1 LRSFNL
7 KWKLLTTQKRVDDV
21 LSRNGYDVNAYEGL
35 KKKEESMVES
45 APLSQSESEQP
56 SETTEP
62 TQEVG
67 TESVTPAPLDANFL
81 NQEMPTVSTV
91 APKMFSPL
99 VKPKTQ
105 EEQVQEATASTI
117 NPTEQ
122 PETAGSKILALRDRA
137 SSHFNDLM
145 GKVLPQES
153 ATAEMDFEQEEDNI
167 VSSTDDVD
175 KEKPKER
182 KPKRREVKTM
192 AEQLYEDQ
200 AKANYETQQALVGN
214 TQLLGYYEPGDG
226 TYEMIFTNT
235 LPGYA
240 KDRANIT
247 QGVVGDATYQGFIA
261 KEYTPIVE
269 QPAALK
275 YESKEKWD
283 DLQKAVITKENYDGS
298 TGGTWQE
305 NHANHISKLKETDV
319 NYIKSALEV
328 PPTDQEGNLEK
339 KRWENFQKKTKA
351 WKEKTSAA
359 MEASRKD
366 KEEYE
371 IAKKTIESTTYI
383 DGINEQFKNSGLES
397 SALLEVINQNS
408 SDQDKLN
415 FSNLAM
421 DHGLNENIVIQ
432 LIKDKY
438 LGDYTPE
445 IAVEGSPRFLNVQVD
460 PNDPEYA
467 KKVDE
472 AKTEKAKGLYYE
484 MKRDAKYFLA
494 EQYIKNQI
502 ALGNKAYSYEF
513 LDRLKQAKDKRLDE
527 FTPYD
532 FDGENYIYSVTQ
544 LPIDKANATWASTI
558 FKMANQDYT
567 SRPLSQAKVASD
579 NLRDRGVTQSSRVL
593 NYRMGKLQKD
603 IEGVKQ
609 KVGIQDEK
617 FYADLSKQLVSAKKE
632 VDAIDVEIKNKNA
645 VTQTQLDQL
654 STTSSQ
660 LEANLNQYF
669 EKKEGDE
676 GALYYREGVN
686 PQEADAVL
694 EQYNNIQKKIK
705 AVVNKLNNTPQ
716 EDDIP
721 LDMSD
726 PQIQAILQADE
737 ETKKVIGKRGEL
749 TKQFEPLS
757 AEVSKLNDFEK
768 QAEPYLKEAA
778 NINSQFQAM
787 SADPDVIALQKLTPI
802 LNDIEISNAE
812 NQSKID
818 PETGL
823 YKLDYGVN
831 QATREYRIGKDGQL
845 TSGNTDFSGIDAY
858 NEADQKKLQYDAEHT
873 GWWETLAKSTGYGLT
888 GSAMSIN
895 RAVTQLLMMPFRM
908 AEDEG
913 EWSALDNQMEWY
925 DQRSKDNAVVQNNPY
940 DEDYGLNDWTAN
952 IMGVVPDLL
961 AVWLTG
967 GASTSLVSSIF
978 KGAGGAALKKIAL
991 APSTLYFT
999 ARSQGQL
1006 QKELEDAGYNPLE
1019 ATMGSA
1025 VISHVVAMSE
1035 FLFAELPNISRLT
1048 LRKGVNTIVRRGIAN
1063 KLTTAEI
1070 AKQVSA
1076 NLFTKMGRA
1085 GLIIASQSAKEAVP
1099 EEGLQT
1105 AEEQLGMTI
1114 LGTREGMSLID
1125 ARTGQ
1130 YTPYSKELFKAMATG
1145 AAVGGGMA
1153 ALSTAQNAYTEIK
1166 NKEALKAVQLSIG
1179 ENFTEIVK
1187 AGQEA
1192 DEKFKETSNY
1202 KFIENVKKKFDE
1214 LSLDPNFG
1222 KFNDAGRGAL
1232 LDLTLKQEELI
1243 KADKAFQSIGVNN
1256 IKLQTQIK
1264 NITAALNK
1272 TLEKAQQE
1280 ATEREKLN
1288 AELEELGVTDYQVT
1302 PAGDMIAVNWDERT
1316 TDDEMQPNFE
1326 KAKSLVKTFYTN
1338 LSKTETNA
1346 VQEQTTSEVPV
1357 QSETTDGQQVAKGE
1371 PKTELQATPQEGREK
1386 GQIDLDIE
1394 EVQKATGAVIK
1405 LNEDGT
1411 LTITPPQ
1418 KGGQS
1423 KKAAAIENATQ
1434 QLANLGYNV
1443 ESRVIESVEQETAAE
1458 EETQQGP
1465 TDEEFGTAIQESE
1478 DLGIVAGTEAM
1489 NTLAQE
1495 HKKDAN
1501 KSKILTQANRAVKAL
1516 NSLFPNV
1523 KIVLHN
1529 DDESYNSAME
1539 KLGGTPNTRGQ
1550 FVYKPSA
1557 DGNMQGAIHIN
1568 LNRAN
1573 ARTVAHEV
1581 SHAALLKMF
1590 KGDGKLFNKFK
1601 ETISQLA
1608 KDKQIILNEDG
1619 KEERTSWGAVSER
1632 LSRKYTNEKGFTDED
1647 RAEEYLA
1654 ELAGLVA
1661 SLDLSKNENRS
1672 LLKMIADFI
1681 NKFLYGNSELEQLGL
1696 KPISD
1701 TSSAEEV
1708 LEFFETLG
1716 KKISRGE
1723 SIDTKTQIKDA
1734 IENNIAGEV
1743 VVAGVINK
1751 EAIAKSQVIDT
1762 PILNVYQSEETEVL
1776 PVLSLDDIF
1785 DKYDGKVTAINSDP
1799 TRVGELTLISGK
1811 KIFMYGGPNY
1821 ASLKKNISSNIGF
1834 ATTQLS
1840 KVLLNLKYA
1849 KSLSKDKPVA
1859 TLIVTQAPTSL
1870 LSNSYSLRY
1879 VLDAISQLPKSV
1891 RKSKEFKTSFFGK
1904 DITALK
1910 NAFGEKA
1917 YNEFVKKYSKA
1928 DLSDDAQMDKMIE
1941 EMAYKLGDD
1950 NSGPSFKARAAFLSN
1965 LLGGIQENKKKKG
1978 SVKQVGYYSTKPT
1991 KFIAKQLFERF
2002 GLNTEKLFYELGEKS
2017 IIDAYMN
2024 DGVWGIAVGGFETDP
2039 NADPKSVQSGGV
2051 KHPLFNAKFPGRNH
2065 FALNGGYLI
2074 DELFLPRPLEKEGGK
2089 IYITKASQMLA
2100 SSMYVKGVVEKAEP
2114 KIELGK
2120 KEKTGVKTK
2129 SQLDEVVVTKSESKN
2144 PSFEDMLDFNVDGG
2158 VLEIGKVKGSKVYSI
2173 LKLSVNED
2181 KRRQGLAT
2189 KLLKSALDKTNG
2201 ELSGMASNDASVEL
2215 NYKLGMRAYE
2225 NGQELS
2231 LDQSKDLREK
2241 KSGESIKMI
2250 LPQEERGDNYKPKLT
2265 EEKGVVAKS
2274 QMDEVQRTAQ
2284 MYNMNDQGFFPK
2296 NADEYKINRDFQK
2309 FGLKAKRANAT
2320 SWGPGSLYLVNQ
2332 AGRKVNPF
2340 SVKKKAQIDINAEES
2355 PLYQR
2360 RTKEDVPFVSNE
2372 QVRNDVPKMDATTR
2386 QTEAKNIK
2394 IEPGMLVGSRIN
2406 INASRSLGYPVLT
2419 IHHTFDKG
2427 KPQKENPNASK
2438 GEAIGQR
2445 GNITLSNVNF
2455 NVSQSERNKIAEGRA
2470 KGVMAMAVGRVT
2482 DTKPNFD
2489 GIELSFNPNR
2499 EHLFVDSEGRAV
2511 KSAEEVT
2518 IMGFKAYARGK
2529 ISYFEEYEDPRS
2541 SQYTAPSQTKFAKT
2555 KEELTNTI
2563 EDIETG
2569 NTTVEEVGVPD
2580 LEPEVVVEA
2589 MNAFSDAMENGS
2601 TIEEATE
2608 EVAIVLEN
2616 STERGPER
2624 VNPSSEN
2631 TEPVSSNKKEGKP
2644 KTEEK
2649 EKTESTT
2656 LSDPET
2662 IVAFTIAG
2670 NAISIAEVTGVK
2682 KEEAIKQAVLE
2693 LVGGNQAE
2701 ADKFL
2706 NQYPDMMK
2714 AINNA
2719 YNNINRKKEVQR
2731 QNEAGNITVN
2741 QRRAL
2746 LDQVK
2751 LAIKNA
2757 LEGRKQG
2764 IQEGKEKAQKTIDAL
2779 NKKLE
2784 EGKITK
2790 QELQDRIKELG
2801 YTIRWEAGVARLAGE
2816 KAGKSMGKKFGEFVG
2831 YFKGLAAGRAEQR
2844 GIGRLVSEYIK
2855 DAIENGLGKKGY
2867 FSPNMLKSISRRAAT
2882 ISNQKQLDAFV
2893 KYLDTI
2899 LANKLV
2905 ADITESIE
2913 KAKKKAKGQIG
2924 YQYSAM
2930 MKQFASFDLFN
2941 DDGDLVYD
2949 YQTLEQY
2956 KKALDMINQNTP
2968 NIGGMSD
2975 LSPDGVNSLFD
2986 YMAEINKLNQPAPKS
3001 PNASLNDWQLAVNKL
3016 FNNAKNI
3023 IVKNNGV
3030 TDVAE
3035 SVKNYRA
3042 FKANVSKYLK
3052 ALDEML
3058 AAGMISDVDYERLF
3072 KDVKDQEAIYNTYAD
3087 NFQDEIDEIKQTII
3101 DDLLD
3106 SDTKEL
3112 IELWLNETEAFTP
3125 TQKKLAKQL
3134 LRANRKNLMSLSLED
3149 LDVLNNAVTQ
3159 LVENGF
3165 VDEKNVRTILD
3176 RAEIRGQQIGSQL
3189 NKQLEKVKNKFRG
3202 PDAKEN
3208 LQYLLLRKA
3217 TVFWESLLGIK
3228 ENKIYRKYVADPINQ
3243 AFSGWSDGVNDI
3255 LGKYVDVVNSLK
3267 VKGSRKVWD
3276 RANGKDR
3283 KVSNSSYM
3291 RVKIGVIGHI
3301 LDNAWTARMDKKSA
3315 KDWLTK
3321 ILEDYNSQNDMAMR
3335 SIDELYIVQDVYNR
3349 LLENFSDADGKLDH
3363 AAVLKAFENGDPNVM
3378 DSTERTYYS
3387 AVQNA
3392 LSEAGE
3398 YINSANSMRDKGGE
3412 INPYYMPR
3420 QYVGSNDQSNS
3431 TDINYHS
3438 QLGQAIRSGASYQR
3452 VLPTP
3457 DKALNFNVDALVFSN
3472 VNEGVRDYYLTD
3484 AKRYVNEVFRNAREN
3499 MTDEAFERNLLRS
3512 LQDLSKGTIDY
3523 GVSQQDGKPNGLMTK
3538 INTLFFTTAL
3548 IGSVRT
3554 PVEFFNN
3561 VIGYSI
3567 GQRSLKS
3574 LTLPFNRK
3582 EEKETENLLKEF
3594 NSSVRFDVPTRN
3606 ISLKKERVLSG
3617 DTLVDMKTRRD
3628 SEISMIVPWL
3638 NNLSAFMRRGEW
3650 KSQFDRAFER
3660 ATGEKFDYNRHY
3672 VNGTTEDYVAMKQA
3686 ASDADFMARRIMR
3699 GGSKAERRQFIQ
3711 IFPGKRAMI
3720 SANSVTAPYL
3730 SLLTDFISHDVTN
3743 MGRGITKVVEGE
3755 IKDGMT
3761 QTLGGLFRLS
3771 LYPFLMSVTK
3781 NVMKMY
3787 FGDDEE
3793 KEEAKE
3799 DLDAL
3804 TTTDGWIDMGLYVAE
3819 QLASSTISGKYGTF
3833 GKIGGI
3839 AFLDAMYN
3847 LSDDPKH
3854 KTFIKDM
3861 LKEIYFVQPYD
3872 IKKRD
3877 DKAISLQVMNA
3888 FLPMVGTLTR
3898 NGLDLIDD
3906 AMDRGKEQATMYDL
3920 VEVFTNTPE
3929 GKEWLIAANLV
3940 VQAAQIT
3947 TLLLTKQAL
3956 PFVDDFASYVEDN
3969 VANSRVK
3976 EINSETR
3983 YTAPNGQVIDLTDM
3997 ILDDKG
4003 MLLTT
4008 VEGSSP
4014 ESNQA
4019 LTQRATE
4026 IFNKNLKEFKRFGSE
4041 GTPSDQM
4048 ITYKLLKQMAAQSKS
4063 QAKVEMGGQETA
4075 INLVDVGKDADRN
4088 SIVSKNELTKDLMSG
4103 KHYTRRQ
4110 SSRFKENELYY
4121 ISKQIS
4127 GPMKDVYEKAT
4138 ELGKTGITEY
4148 LKSLYR
4154 SEYYKLEDKP
4164 VKEDYFIIQD
4174 GKAVQTPKI
4183 VDGK

>member
-1 LRSFNL
+1 MANLQDLFNEL
-7 KWKLLTTQKRVDDV
+7 QADPRVKAPQTFEEFASKMETPEYADKIDGILTR
-21 LSRNGYDVNAYEGL
+21 LGYDSNQYEGL

-45 APLSQSESEQP
+45 APLSQQESEQP
-56 SETTEP
+56 SATTET

-67 TESVTPAPLDANFL
+67 TENVATAPIDANFL
-81 NQEMPTVSTV
+81 NREMPTVSTV

-105 EEQVQEATASTI
+105 EEQVQEAEVSTI
-117 NPTEQ
+117 NPSEQ
-122 PETAGSKILALRDRA
+122 PESVGSKILTLKDKA
-137 SSHFNDLM
+137 SSHFSNLM
-145 GKVLPQES
+145 GSILPQEA
-153 ATAEMDFEQEEDNI
+153 ATAEEDFEQEEDDI
-167 VSSTDDVD
+167 VSLSDDTD

-182 KPKRREVKTM
+182 KPKRREIKTM
-192 AEQLYEDQ
+192 AEQLYSDQ
-200 AKANYETQQALVGN
+200 LAADYETKKNLVGN
-214 TQLLGYYEPGDG
+214 TQVLGYYEPGDG
-226 TYEMIFTNT
+226 TYEMIFTNQ
-235 LPGYA
+235 LPGYS

-247 QGVVGDATYQGFIA
+247 AGVIGDETYKGFIE
-261 KEYTPIVE
+261 KEFTPIVS
-269 QPAALK
+269 QPTVMK
-275 YESKEKWD
+275 YNSKEKWD
-283 DLQKAVITKENYDGS
+283 DLQKAVITKENYGDT
-298 TGGTWQE
+298 TGTTWQE
-305 NHANHISKLKETDV
+305 NQAAHLGNLKAEDVANVIPAAE
-319 NYIKSALEV
+319 IV
-328 PPTDQEGNLEK
+328 PLDQEGNIEK
-339 KRWENFQKKTKA
+339 QRWQNFQNKAKT
-351 WKEKTSAA
+351 WKEKTTAA

-383 DGINEQFKNSGLES
+383 DGLDEQFKNSGLES
-397 SALLEVINQNS
+397 SALLEAINQNA
-408 SDQDKLN
+408 SDRDKLN
-415 FSNLAM
+415 FSNFAL
-421 DHGLNENIVIQ
+421 DHGLNESIVVQ
-432 LIKDKY
+432 LIKDNY
-438 LGDYTPE
+438 LGDYNPD
-445 IAVEGSPRFLNVQVD
+445 IAVEGSPRFLNIQVD

-467 KKVDE
+467 NKIDQ
-472 AKTEKAKGLYYE
+472 AKTQKAQSLYYE
-484 MKRDAKYFLA
+484 MKRDAKFFLA

-502 ALGNKAYSYEF
+502 ALGNQAYRYEF
-513 LDRLKQAKDKRLDE
+513 LDRLKQAKERRLDE
-527 FTPYD
+527 FSPYT
-532 FDGENYIYSVTQ
+532 FDGENYWYSINSLGT
-544 LPIDKANATWASTI
+544 DKANATWASTI

-579 NLRDRGVTQSSRVL
+579 NLRDRGVTQTSRVL

-609 KVGIQDEK
+609 KVGIKDEA
-617 FYADLSKQLVSAKKE
+617 FYADLSKQLVSAKKA
-632 VDAIDVEIKNKNA
+632 VDAIDVEIKEKNA
-645 VTQTQLDQL
+645 VTQTQLDKL
-654 STTSSQ
+654 SSASSQ

-669 EKKEGDE
+669 EKKEGDD
-676 GALYYREGVN
+676 GSLYYREGVN

-705 AVVNKLNNTPQ
+705 AVVNKLNNTTQ
-716 EDDIP
+716 EDDIS

-726 PQIQAILQADE
+726 PQIQSILQADE

-757 AEVSKLNDFEK
+757 AEVSKLDDFEK
-768 QAEPYLKEAA
+768 QAAPYLSEAA
-778 NINSQFQAM
+778 NINSQFQGM

-818 PETGL
+818 PETGM

-831 QATREYRIGKDGQL
+831 QATREYRVGADGRL

-858 NEADQKKLQYDAEHT
+858 NAANEDKLQYEAKHN

-888 GSAMSIN
+888 GAGMSII
-895 RAVTQLLMMPFRM
+895 RTIASLGYMPFRM

-913 EWSALDNQMEWY
+913 EWSALDNHMEWY
-925 DQRSKDNAVVQNNPY
+925 EQRTKDNASVQNNPY
-940 DEDYGLNDWTAN
+940 DEDYGVNDWTAN
-952 IMGVVPDLL
+952 IMGVAPDLL
-961 AVWLTG
+961 AVYFTG
-967 GASTSLVSSIF
+967 GMSTSIMGGIA
-978 KGAGGAALKKIAL
+978 KGTTLATLKKVAL
-991 APSTLYFT
+991 AKSTLYFT

-1019 ATMGSA
+1019 ASMGGA
-1025 VISHVVAMSE
+1025 VIAHVVAMSE

-1048 LRKGVNTIVRRGIAN
+1048 LRRGVNTIVKRGIA
-1063 KLTTAEI
+1063 KGLTTAEI

-1085 GLIIASQSAKEAVP
+1085 GLIIGSQAFKEAVP

-1166 NKEALKAVQLSIG
+1166 NKEALKAIQLSIG

-1192 DEKFKETSNY
+1192 DENFKETTNF

-1232 LDLTLKQEELI
+1232 LDLTLKQDELI

-1288 AELEELGVTDYQVT
+1288 AELEELGVKDYQVT
-1302 PAGDMIAVNWDERT
+1302 PAGDMIAVNWNESVTDEKIKLG
-1316 TDDEMQPNFE
+1316 FE
-1326 KAKSLVKTFYTN
+1326 KAQALVKNFYTN
-1338 LSKTETNA
+1338 LSKNETNA
-1346 VQEQTTSEVPV
+1346 VQEQTTSEVSV

-1411 LTITPPQ
+1411 LTITPPK
-1418 KGGQS
+1418 KGGDS
-1423 KKAAAIENATQ
+1423 KKAAAIETATQ

-1443 ESRVIESVEQETAAE
+1443 ESRVIEPVQQETVSE
-1458 EETQQGP
+1458 EQTPSEI
-1465 TDEEFGTAIQESE
+1465 TDEEFGNTIKETE
-1478 DLGIVAGTEAM
+1478 DTGIVAGTEAM

-1516 NSLFPNV
+1516 NSLFPNM

-1529 DDESYNSAME
+1529 DDESYNNAME
-1539 KLGGTPNTRGQ
+1539 KLGGTQNTRGQ
-1550 FVYKPSA
+1550 FVYKSSA

-1573 ARTVAHEV
+1573 TRTIAHEV

-1590 KGDGKLFNKFK
+1590 KGNGKLFNKFK
-1601 ETISQLA
+1601 ESIAQLA
-1608 KDKQIILNEDG
+1608 KDKQITLYENG
-1619 KEERTSWGAVSER
+1619 QEEKTSWGAVAER
-1632 LSRKYTNEKGFTDED
+1632 LSRRYTTDKGFTEED

-1661 SLDLSKNENRS
+1661 SLDLNNNENKS

-1681 NKFLYGNSELEQLGL
+1681 NQFLFGNSELEQLGL

-1708 LEFFETLG
+1708 LEFFDTLG

-1723 SIDTKTQIKDA
+1723 EIQDFEDVNSM
-1734 IENNIAGEV
+1734 GLS
-1743 VVAGVINK
+1743 GVINVADGVKTKSSIDSGEIKRFPVHPNTKVK
-1751 EAIAKSQVIDT
+1751 EDVPLKEF
-1762 PILNVYQSEETEVL
+1762 N
-1776 PVLSLDDIF
+1776 
-1785 DKYDGKVTAINSDP
+1785 GKVTNLMESDRMTGGYISDVEGNALFKFFGGVYYP
-1799 TRVGELTLISGK
+1799 VITNKWWASGK
-1811 KIFMYGGPNY
+1811 KSTAKGIAENGNKNRDKDGYTY
-1821 ASLKKNISSNIGF
+1821 ATPMVGSDKQHMSNTDMLTITIELMKF
-1834 ATTQLS
+1834 DANSKTS
-1840 KVLLNLKYA
+1840 KVKKADIVSYIDKAFSKKKVKGKKGILKA
-1849 KSLSKDKPVA
+1849 VFKKSNTINDLFNE
-1859 TLIVTQAPTSL
+1859 L
-1870 LSNSYSLRY
+1870 
-1879 VLDAISQLPKSV
+1879 
-1891 RKSKEFKTSFFGK
+1891 
-1904 DITALK
+1904 
-1910 NAFGEKA
+1910 
-1917 YNEFVKKYSKA
+1917 EFV
-1928 DLSDDAQMDKMIE
+1928 LFQEGDKI
-1941 EMAYKLGDD
+1941 LDRNGNPILD
-1950 NSGPSFKARAAFLSN
+1950 
-1965 LLGGIQENKKKKG
+1965 ENKKTISKFTFEERLEVVNSVLGDPKVKEARFPSAGSISEAAKRFEEPITAKANYIGDIVTVMRTKGNLKSRATKINDEFYHKSYPFEIYAENEDGSPAEIEVYILDGAYPLKDVVPSYKNTKGKELTFNEVLKKWLA
-1978 SVKQVGYYSTKPT
+1978 VGH
-1991 KFIAKQLFERF
+1991 
-2002 GLNTEKLFYELGEKS
+2002 TEKKAIGQYARTAKLAYATGE
-2017 IIDAYMN
+2017 I
-2024 DGVWGIAVGGFETDP
+2024 
-2039 NADPKSVQSGGV
+2039 
-2051 KHPLFNAKFPGRNH
+2051 
-2065 FALNGGYLI
+2065 
-2074 DELFLPRPLEKEGGK
+2074 
-2089 IYITKASQMLA
+2089 
-2100 SSMYVKGVVEKAEP
+2100 
-2114 KIELGK
+2114 
-2120 KEKTGVKTK
+2120 KTGVKTK
-2129 SQLDEVVVTKSESKN
+2129 
-2144 PSFEDMLDFNVDGG
+2144 
-2158 VLEIGKVKGSKVYSI
+2158 
-2173 LKLSVNED
+2173 
-2181 KRRQGLAT
+2181 A
-2189 KLLKSALDKTNG
+2189 
-2201 ELSGMASNDASVEL
+2201 
-2215 NYKLGMRAYE
+2215 
-2225 NGQELS
+2225 
-2231 LDQSKDLREK
+2231 
-2241 KSGESIKMI
+2241 
-2250 LPQEERGDNYKPKLT
+2250 
-2265 EEKGVVAKS
+2265 
-2274 QMDEVQRTAQ
+2274 QMDDVQRTAQ

-2296 NADEYKINRDFQK
+2296 NADEYKINKDFER
-2309 FGLKAKRANAT
+2309 FGLKAKRANP
-2320 SWGPGSLYLVNQ
+2320 SSYGPGSLYLVNQ

-2340 SVKKKAQIDINAEES
+2340 GRKNKSQIDIDAQDS
-2355 PLYQR
+2355 PLYKNRTEADVMFISNEKVR
-2360 RTKEDVPFVSNE
+2360 RDVPN
-2372 QVRNDVPKMDATTR
+2372 MDKAT
-2386 QTEAKNIK
+2386 QGTEAKGIK
-2394 IEPGMLVGSRIN
+2394 IEPGMLVGSRLN
-2406 INASRSLGYPVLT
+2406 INASNKLKYPVMT
-2419 IHHTFDKG
+2419 IHDTKSA
-2427 KPQKENPNASK
+2427 KSTS
-2438 GEAIGQR
+2438 GEAISTM
-2445 GNITLSNVNF
+2445 GNITLNNVNF
-2455 NVSQSERNKIAEGRA
+2455 NVDPLQRDKIASGGQ
-2470 KGVMAMAVGRVT
+2470 KGVMAMAVGTVSESA
-2482 DTKPNFD
+2482 PNFN
-2489 GIELSFNPNR
+2489 GLELSFNPKR
-2499 EHLFVDSEGRAV
+2499 ENMFVDEDGRAV
-2511 KSAEEVT
+2511 LSAEEVT
-2518 IMGFKAYARGK
+2518 LTGNKAYARGM
-2529 ISYFEEYEDPRS
+2529 ISYAEPNENISKIYEEKKGKAL
-2541 SQYTAPSQTKFAKT
+2541 TAPSRAFFSESKEEILERIPPKGVVAKSQLSE
-2555 KEELTNTI
+2555 EELTIARN
-2563 EDIETG
+2563 
-2569 NTTVEEVGVPD
+2569 
-2580 LEPEVVVEA
+2580 
-2589 MNAFSDAMENGS
+2589 
-2601 TIEEATE
+2601 
-2608 EVAIVLEN
+2608 
-2616 STERGPER
+2616 
-2624 VNPSSEN
+2624 
-2631 TEPVSSNKKEGKP
+2631 
-2644 KTEEK
+2644 
-2649 EKTESTT
+2649 
-2656 LSDPET
+2656 
-2662 IVAFTIAG
+2662 IAG
-2670 NAISIAEVTGVK
+2670 NAISISEVTGVK
-2682 KEEAIKQAVLE
+2682 KADAVKQAVLDLME
-2693 LVGGNQAE
+2693 GNQAE

-2714 AINNA
+2714 GINNA
-2719 YNNINRKKEVQR
+2719 FNNINRKKELQR
-2731 QNEAGNITVN
+2731 QEDAGDVTVN
-2741 QRRAL
+2741 ERKAL
-2746 LDQVK
+2746 IDQVK
-2751 LAIKNA
+2751 IGIQNA
-2757 LEGRKQG
+2757 LQGKKEGVE
-2764 IQEGKEKAQKTIDAL
+2764 EGKEKGFREGQK
-2779 NKKLE
+2779 
-2784 EGKITK
+2784 EG
-2790 QELQDRIKELG
+2790 G
-2801 YTIRWEAGVARLAGE
+2801 
-2816 KAGKSMGKKFGEFVG
+2816 KFGSFVG
-2831 YFKGLAAGRAEQR
+2831 FFKGLAAGRTEQR
-2844 GIGRLVSEYIK
+2844 GLGRLVSDYIK
-2855 DAIENGLGKKGY
+2855 EAVESGLGKKGY
-2867 FSPNMLKSISRRAAT
+2867 ISPAMLKSIARRAAMV
-2882 ISNQKQLDAFV
+2882 SNQKQLDAFV
-2893 KYLDTI
+2893 NYLDTI
-2899 LANKLV
+2899 LSNKLL
-2905 ADITESIE
+2905 ADAVESIE
-2913 KAKKKAKGQIG
+2913 KAKKKARGIKG
-2924 YQYSAM
+2924 YQYTAM
-2930 MKQFASFDLFN
+2930 MKHFASFDLFN
-2941 DDGDLVYD
+2941 SDGDLVFD

-2956 KKALDMINQNTP
+2956 KTALDKLNNRTTDVSGMYEMSP
-2968 NIGGMSD
+2968 N
-2975 LSPDGVNSLFD
+2975 GVDSLFD
-2986 YMAEINKLNQPAPKS
+2986 FMAEINEQNQPKPKDIS
-3001 PNASLNDWQLAVNKL
+3001 SSLSAWQTASNDL

-3030 TDVAE
+3030 VDVAA
-3035 SVKNYRA
+3035 SIANYRA
-3042 FKANVSKYLK
+3042 FKKNVNKFVK
-3052 ALDEML
+3052 ALDELL
-3058 AAGMISDVDYERLF
+3058 AAGMISEFDYEREF
-3072 KDVKDQEAIYNTYAD
+3072 AAVKQKEEVYNTYAED
-3087 NFQDEIDEIKQTII
+3087 FQDEINEIKQTIVN
-3101 DDLLD
+3101 DLLD
-3106 SDTKEL
+3106 KNLQDQIKDWVDNTAVL
-3112 IELWLNETEAFTP
+3112 TP
-3125 TQKKLAKQL
+3125 TQKQLAKQL
-3134 LRANRKNLMSLSLED
+3134 LRANDGNLMTLSLDD
-3149 LDVLNNAVTQ
+3149 LDILNEAVTQ
-3159 LVENGF
+3159 FAENGF
-3165 VDEKNVRTILD
+3165 VDEKNIRTILD
-3176 RAEIRGQQIGSQL
+3176 RAEIRGQNIGGKL
-3189 NKQLEKVKNKFRG
+3189 NKQLEKVKQKFRG

-3208 LQYLLLRKA
+3208 LKYQLLRKA
-3217 TVFWESLLGIK
+3217 TVFWESLIGLK
-3228 ENKIYRKYVADPINQ
+3228 ENGIYRKYVADPINQ
-3243 AFSGWSDGVNDI
+3243 AFSGWSSGVNDI
-3255 LGKYVDVVNSLK
+3255 LGKYVDVVNDLK
-3267 VKGSRKVWD
+3267 LKGSRKVWD
-3276 RANGKDR
+3276 RAKGKDR
-3283 KVSNSSYM
+3283 KISNASYT
-3291 RVKIGVIGHI
+3291 RIKIGVIGHI
-3301 LDNAWTARMDKKSA
+3301 LDNAWTAKMDKKPA
-3315 KDWLTK
+3315 KDWLK
-3321 ILEDYNSQNDMAMR
+3321 KLVEDYQSQNDMAMR
-3335 SIDELYIVQDVYNR
+3335 SIDELYVVQDVYNR
-3349 LLENFSDADGKLDH
+3349 LLEKFSDADGNLDH
-3363 AAVLKAFENGDPNVM
+3363 AAILQAFESGDIDVM
-3378 DSTERTYYS
+3378 NDTERKYYS
-3387 AVQNA
+3387 AAQNA

-3420 QYVGSNDQSNS
+3420 QYVGSNDASNS
-3431 TDINYHS
+3431 TDVNYNRS
-3438 QLGQAIRSGASYQR
+3438 LGQAIRSGASHQR

-3457 DKALNFNVDALVFSN
+3457 DRALNFNVDSLVFSN
-3472 VNEGVRDYYLTD
+3472 VNEGVRDFYLTD

-3499 MTDEAFERNLLRS
+3499 MTDEAFEGNLLRS
-3512 LQDLSKGTIDY
+3512 LQELSKGTVDF
-3523 GVSQQDGKPNGLMTK
+3523 GVSEQDGKPNGLMTK

-3567 GQRSLKS
+3567 GKRSLKS
-3574 LTLPFNRK
+3574 LTLPFKGK
-3582 EEKETENLLKEF
+3582 EKQETENLLKEF

-3638 NNLSAFMRRGEW
+3638 NNLSAFMRKGEW
-3650 KSQFDRAFER
+3650 KSQFDRAFEK

-3711 IFPGKRAMI
+3711 MFPGRKAMI

-3787 FGDDEE
+3787 TGDDEE

-3877 DKAISLQVMNA
+3877 DKAIALQVMNA

-3947 TLLLTKQAL
+3947 TLMLTKQAL
-3956 PFVDDFASYVEDN
+3956 PFVDDFASYVEDS

-3976 EINSETR
+3976 EINPETR

-3997 ILDDKG
+3997 ILDDNG

-4041 GTPSDQM
+4041 GTPADQM
-4048 ITYKLLKQMAAQSKS
+4048 ITYKLLKQMAAQSKN

-4075 INLVDVGKDADRN
+4075 IKLTDTSSDAVKN
-4088 SIVSKNELTKDLMSG
+4088 EIIAKNELTKDLMSG

-4148 LKSLYR
+4148 LKSLHR
-4154 SEYYKLEDKP
+4154 AEFYKLEDKP
-4164 VKEDYFIIQD
+4164 VPEDYFIIQD

-4183 VDGK
+4183 MN

>member
-1 LRSFNL
+1 MANLQDLFNEL
-7 KWKLLTTQKRVDDV
+7 QADPRVKTPKTFEEFASKMETPEYAENLDGVLTR
-21 LSRNGYDVNAYEGL
+21 LGYDSNEYEGL
-35 KKKEESMVES
+35 KKKEEFMVES
-45 APLSQSESEQP
+45 APLSQSDSEQP

-62 TQEVG
+62 IQEVG

-122 PETAGSKILALRDRA
+122 PETAGSKILTLRDRA

-153 ATAEMDFEQEEDNI
+153 ATAEMDFEQEEDDI

-175 KEKPKER
+175 KEIPKER
-182 KPKRREVKTM
+182 KPKRREIKTM

-200 AKANYETQQALVGN
+200 LAADYETKKNLVGN
-214 TQLLGYYEPGDG
+214 TQVLGYYEPGDG
-226 TYEMIFTNT
+226 TYEMIFTNN

-240 KDRANIT
+240 KSKANIT
-247 QGVVGDATYQGFIA
+247 AGIIGDETYKGFI
-261 KEYTPIVE
+261 EREFTPIVS
-269 QPAALK
+269 QPALMK
-275 YESKEKWD
+275 YKSKEKWD
-283 DLQKAVITKENYDGS
+283 DLQKAVITKENYDGN
-298 TGGTWQE
+298 TGTSWKE
-305 NHANHISKLKETDV
+305 NQATHLNKLKGEDV
-319 NYIKSALEV
+319 ENIYPALDIA
-328 PPTDQEGNLEK
+328 PLDEK
-339 KRWENFQKKTKA
+339 GQVEKQRWQNFQNKAKA

-383 DGINEQFKNSGLES
+383 DGLDEQFKNSGLES

-467 KKVDE
+467 KKLDE

-669 EKKEGDE
+669 EKKEGDD

-726 PQIQAILQADE
+726 PQIQSILQADE

-913 EWSALDNQMEWY
+913 NWSALDNQMEWF

-940 DEDYGLNDWTAN
+940 DEEYGLNDWTAN
-952 IMGVVPDLL
+952 IMGVAPDLL
-961 AVWLTG
+961 AVYFTG
-967 GASTSLVSSIF
+967 GISTSLVSGIA
-978 KGAGGAALKKIAL
+978 KGTGKAVLKKIAV

-1006 QKELEDAGYNPLE
+1006 QKELEDAGYNSLE

-1035 FLFAELPNISRLT
+1035 FLFAQSPNITRLT
-1048 LRKGVNTIVRRGIAN
+1048 LSKNLNTIVKRGIAN

-1070 AKQVSA
+1070 AKKVTS
-1076 NLFTKMGRA
+1076 NFLTTIGRGAFVIA
-1085 GLIIASQSAKEAVP
+1085 GQGFKEAVP

-1114 LGTREGMSLID
+1114 FGTRDGMSLID

-1145 AAVGGGMA
+1145 AVVGVGMA
-1153 ALSTAQNAYTEIK
+1153 SISTTQNAYTEIK

-1192 DEKFKETSNY
+1192 DENFKETSNY

-1316 TDDEMQPNFE
+1316 TNDEMQPNFE
-1326 KAKSLVKTFYTN
+1326 KAQSLVKTFYTN

-1465 TDEEFGTAIQESE
+1465 TDEEFGTAVQESE

-1723 SIDTKTQIKDA
+1723 EIESLEDFEELGTPGTQIDGTIITSKSSIDDA
-1734 IENNIAGEV
+1734 LIEGF
-1743 VVAGVINK
+1743 
-1751 EAIAKSQVIDT
+1751 DTT
-1762 PILNVYQSEETEVL
+1762 PIQDPNNPVSLIYPEKSSIEEVL
-1776 PVLSLDDIF
+1776 EKSGGAAVF
-1785 DKYDGKVTAINSDP
+1785 INSDG
-1799 TRVGELTLISGK
+1799 TKVGSAVVNGRVLIVN
-1811 KIFMYGGPNY
+1811 GGIDY
-1821 ASLKKNISSNIGF
+1821 TFIEKNAKEDIGF
-1834 ATTQLS
+1834 AASEDEKIKTLQNIAS
-1840 KVLLNLKYA
+1840 QIQAMRDEQYPEHKG
-1849 KSLSKDKPVA
+1849 KPVA
-1859 TLIVTQAPTSL
+1859 VFVTIQGGSTMLGEWYAGEYIMEGLDKAITSKKYPGGIRKAKSDFIESIQSVKTSAKNSTGRQDTNSKKKLIDYIKSNKFDTHEGRLDIAKF
-1870 LSNSYSLRY
+1870 LS
-1879 VLDAISQLPKSV
+1879 
-1891 RKSKEFKTSFFGK
+1891 SKEFSFGFRVNLNTKLLASTKENAGRGK
-1904 DITALK
+1904 NKDFKLAMASSNHTLAD
-1910 NAFGEKA
+1910 FFEKFLDERLLREMN
-1917 YNEFVKKYSKA
+1917 NE
-1928 DLSDDAQMDKMIE
+1928 SDFAE
-1941 EMAYKLGDD
+1941 KLGSYSGITFSGFYYDPSESIESQIEHSKLGID
-1950 NSGPSFKARAAFLSN
+1950 HEQFNSSFKSRGNFLLTN
-1965 LLGGIQENKKKKG
+1965 AYGVNKLNPNMGYPNDTGYEIYNKNNKIQYTKK
-1978 SVKQVGYYSTKPT
+1978 
-1991 KFIAKQLFERF
+1991 
-2002 GLNTEKLFYELGEKS
+2002 NT
-2017 IIDAYMN
+2017 
-2024 DGVWGIAVGGFETDP
+2024 GF
-2039 NADPKSVQSGGV
+2039 
-2051 KHPLFNAKFPGRNH
+2051 
-2065 FALNGGYLI
+2065 
-2074 DELFLPRPLEKEGGK
+2074 
-2089 IYITKASQMLA
+2089 
-2100 SSMYVKGVVEKAEP
+2100 
-2114 KIELGK
+2114 
-2120 KEKTGVKTK
+2120 KEKNIIATWLNENGYSELVVNPYSSISMSIYTGYVEDMSAPSESKKNDKEKPKAKPKAKPGVKTK
-2129 SQLDEVVVTKSESKN
+2129 AQFDDDVKSVFEENPELASIGTTGEYAEYLDSVFPNSQVKDIVYHGAIESLLPKDNKFKGYVTYFSTSKKYSENFGMPINRKVISAVVDVQSPYNSSSPLADVPKEVHDTDEFTSPRIIKQNAKQYDSVIGVDAGQTEGNTIVIFNPEQIHVLGSNKDVKDFENFVAEKKTGVVTKSQ
-2144 PSFEDMLDFNVDGG
+2144 
-2158 VLEIGKVKGSKVYSI
+2158 
-2173 LKLSVNED
+2173 LSD
-2181 KRRQGLAT
+2181 
-2189 KLLKSALDKTNG
+2189 
-2201 ELSGMASNDASVEL
+2201 
-2215 NYKLGMRAYE
+2215 
-2225 NGQELS
+2225 
-2231 LDQSKDLREK
+2231 
-2241 KSGESIKMI
+2241 
-2250 LPQEERGDNYKPKLT
+2250 
-2265 EEKGVVAKS
+2265 
-2274 QMDEVQRTAQ
+2274 
-2284 MYNMNDQGFFPK
+2284 
-2296 NADEYKINRDFQK
+2296 
-2309 FGLKAKRANAT
+2309 
-2320 SWGPGSLYLVNQ
+2320 
-2332 AGRKVNPF
+2332 
-2340 SVKKKAQIDINAEES
+2340 EES
-2355 PLYQR
+2355 
-2360 RTKEDVPFVSNE
+2360 
-2372 QVRNDVPKMDATTR
+2372 
-2386 QTEAKNIK
+2386 
-2394 IEPGMLVGSRIN
+2394 
-2406 INASRSLGYPVLT
+2406 T
-2419 IHHTFDKG
+2419 I
-2427 KPQKENPNASK
+2427 
-2438 GEAIGQR
+2438 
-2445 GNITLSNVNF
+2445 
-2455 NVSQSERNKIAEGRA
+2455 
-2470 KGVMAMAVGRVT
+2470 
-2482 DTKPNFD
+2482 
-2489 GIELSFNPNR
+2489 
-2499 EHLFVDSEGRAV
+2499 
-2511 KSAEEVT
+2511 
-2518 IMGFKAYARGK
+2518 ARG
-2529 ISYFEEYEDPRS
+2529 
-2541 SQYTAPSQTKFAKT
+2541 
-2555 KEELTNTI
+2555 
-2563 EDIETG
+2563 
-2569 NTTVEEVGVPD
+2569 V
-2580 LEPEVVVEA
+2580 
-2589 MNAFSDAMENGS
+2589 
-2601 TIEEATE
+2601 
-2608 EVAIVLEN
+2608 
-2616 STERGPER
+2616 
-2624 VNPSSEN
+2624 
-2631 TEPVSSNKKEGKP
+2631 
-2644 KTEEK
+2644 
-2649 EKTESTT
+2649 
-2656 LSDPET
+2656 
-2662 IVAFTIAG
+2662 AG
-2670 NAISIAEVTGVK
+2670 NAVSIAEVTGVK
-2682 KEEAIKQAVLE
+2682 KAEAIKQAVLDLME
-2693 LVGGNQAE
+2693 GNQAE

-2714 AINNA
+2714 GINNA
-2719 YNNINRKKEVQR
+2719 FNNINRKKELQR
-2731 QNEAGNITVN
+2731 QEEAGDITVN
-2741 QRRAL
+2741 ERQAL

-2751 LAIKNA
+2751 IGIQNA
-2757 LEGRKQG
+2757 LQGKKEG
-2764 IQEGKEKAQKTIDAL
+2764 IEEGKEKGFREGQK
-2779 NKKLE
+2779 
-2784 EGKITK
+2784 EG
-2790 QELQDRIKELG
+2790 G
-2801 YTIRWEAGVARLAGE
+2801 
-2816 KAGKSMGKKFGEFVG
+2816 KFGSFVG
-2831 YFKGLAAGRAEQR
+2831 FFKGLAAGRAEQR
-2844 GIGRLVSEYIK
+2844 GIGRLVSGYIK

-2867 FSPNMLKSISRRAAT
+2867 FSPNMLKSIARRAAT

-2893 KYLDTI
+2893 NYLDTI
-2899 LANKLV
+2899 LSNKLV

-2956 KKALDMINQNTP
+2956 KKALDMINQKTP

-2986 YMAEINKLNQPAPKS
+2986 FMAEINKLNQPAPKS

-3030 TDVAE
+3030 VDIAE

-3052 ALDEML
+3052 ALDELL

-3072 KDVKDQEAIYNTYAD
+3072 NDVKDQEAIYNTYAD

-3106 SDTKEL
+3106 SDTKEM
-3112 IELWLNETEAFTP
+3112 INLWIKETSALTP
-3125 TQKKLAKQL
+3125 TQKKLAQQI

-3228 ENKIYRKYVADPINQ
+3228 ENAIYRKYVADPINQ

-3363 AAVLKAFENGDPNVM
+3363 AAVLKAFEKGDPNVM

-3431 TDINYHS
+3431 TDVNYHS
-3438 QLGQAIRSGASYQR
+3438 QVGQAIRSSASHQR

-3512 LQDLSKGTIDY
+3512 LQDLSKGAIDY

-3567 GQRSLKS
+3567 GKRSLKS
-3574 LTLPFNRK
+3574 LTLPFSKK
-3582 EEKETENLLKEF
+3582 EKQETDNLLKEF

-3628 SEISMIVPWL
+3628 SQIGMIVPWL

-3650 KSQFDRAFER
+3650 KSQFDRAFEK

-3672 VNGTTEDYVAMKQA
+3672 VNGTTEDYFAMKQA

-3711 IFPGKRAMI
+3711 MFPGRKAMI

-3787 FGDDEE
+3787 TGDDEE

-3877 DKAISLQVMNA
+3877 DKAIALQVMNA

-3947 TLLLTKQAL
+3947 TLMLTKQSL

-3976 EINSETR
+3976 EINPETR

-4048 ITYKLLKQMAAQSKS
+4048 ITYKLLKQMAAQSKN
-4063 QAKVEMGGQETA
+4063 QAKVEMGGQETT

-4183 VDGK
+4183 VD

>member
-1 LRSFNL
+1 MANLQDLFNDL
-7 KWKLLTTQKRVDDV
+7 QADPRVKTPQTFEEFSSKMETPEYAEKIDGI
-21 LSRNGYDVNAYEGL
+21 LNRLGYDSNEYEGL

-45 APLSQSESEQP
+45 APLSQSGSEQP
-56 SETTEP
+56 IETTDP
-62 TQEVG
+62 IQEVG
-67 TESVTPAPLDANFL
+67 TEDVAPTSLDTQFL
-81 NQEMPTVSTV
+81 NQQMPTVSTV

-105 EEQVQEATASTI
+105 EEQVQEATSSTI

-122 PETAGSKILALRDRA
+122 PETVGSKILSLKDKAV
-137 SSHFNDLM
+137 SHFTDFM
-145 GKVLPQES
+145 GKILPQDA
-153 ATAEMDFEQEEDNI
+153 ATAEVDFEEEEDDI
-167 VSSTDDVD
+167 VSLEGETDKD
-175 KEKPKER
+175 KPKER
-182 KPKRREVKTM
+182 KPKKKEVRTM
-192 AEQLYEDQ
+192 AEQLYYDQ
-200 AKANYETQQALVGN
+200 SKANYETQQALVGN
-214 TQLLGYYEPGDG
+214 TQLLGYFEPGDG

-247 QGVVGDATYQGFIA
+247 AGVIGDATYQGFIA
-261 KEYTPIVE
+261 KEYTPVVD
-269 QPAALK
+269 QPAALQYK
-275 YESKEKWD
+275 SKEKWD

-298 TGGTWQE
+298 TGVTWQE
-305 NHANHISKLKETDV
+305 NHANHLSKVTEKDV
-319 NYIKSALEV
+319 SYTTSTLEV
-328 PPTDQEGNLEK
+328 VPTDQEGKQEK
-339 KRWENFQKKTKA
+339 RRWENFQMKTKE
-351 WKEKTSAA
+351 WKEKTAAA
-359 MEASRKD
+359 MDASRKD

-383 DGINEQFKNSGLES
+383 DGLNEQFRNSGLES
-397 SALLEVINQNS
+397 SALLETINQNS

-432 LIKDKY
+432 IIKDKY
-438 LGDYTPE
+438 LGDYSPE
-445 IAVEGSPRFLNVQVD
+445 IAVEGSPRFLNIQVD

-467 KKVDE
+467 NKIDQ
-472 AKTEKAKGLYYE
+472 AKTEKAKSLYYE

-513 LDRLKQAKDKRLDE
+513 LDRLKQAKERRLDE

-532 FDGENYIYSVTQ
+532 FDGGNYIYSVNQ
-544 LPIDKANATWASTI
+544 LPIDKANATWASTL
-558 FKMANQDYT
+558 FKMANQDYI

-579 NLRDRGVTQSSRVL
+579 NLRNKGVTQTSRVL

-617 FYADLSKQLVSAKKE
+617 FYADLSKQLVSAKKA
-632 VDAIDVEIKNKNA
+632 VDAIDVEIKEKNS

-654 STTSSQ
+654 STASSQ
-660 LEANLNQYF
+660 LETNLNQYF

-686 PQEADAVL
+686 PQEADAIL
-694 EQYNNIQKKIK
+694 QQYNNIQKKIK

-737 ETKKVIGKRGEL
+737 ETKKVVGKRGEL

-757 AEVSKLNDFEK
+757 AEVSKLDDFEK
-768 QAEPYLKEAA
+768 QAAPYLSEAA
-778 NINSQFQAM
+778 NINSQFQGM
-787 SADPDVIALQKLTPI
+787 SADPDVIALQNLTPI

-818 PETGL
+818 PETGM

-831 QATREYRIGKDGQL
+831 QATREYRIGADGQL
-845 TSGNTDFSGIDAY
+845 TNGNTDFSGIDAY

-873 GWWETLAKSTGYGLT
+873 GWWENLAKSTGYGLT

-913 EWSALDNQMEWY
+913 NWSALDNQMEWY

-940 DEDYGLNDWTAN
+940 DEDYGANDWTSN
-952 IMGVVPDLL
+952 IMGVAPDLL
-961 AVWLTG
+961 AVYFTG
-967 GASTSLVSSIF
+967 GISTSLVSGIA
-978 KGAGGAALKKIAL
+978 KGAGKAVLKKIAV

-1035 FLFAELPNISRLT
+1035 FLFAELPNVSRLT
-1048 LRKGVNTIVRRGIAN
+1048 LRRGVNTIVKRGIA
-1063 KLTTAEI
+1063 KGLTTAEI

-1085 GLIIASQSAKEAVP
+1085 GLTIGGQAFKEAVP

-1114 LGTREGMSLID
+1114 LGTRQGMSLID
-1125 ARTGQ
+1125 AKTGQ

-1145 AAVGGGMA
+1145 AVVGGGMA
-1153 ALSTAQNAYTEIK
+1153 TLSTAQNAYTEIK

-1179 ENFTEIVK
+1179 ENFTDIVK
-1187 AGQEA
+1187 AGVEA
-1192 DEKFKETSNY
+1192 DENFKETTNY

-1222 KFNDAGRGAL
+1222 TFNDAGRGAL
-1232 LDLTLKQEELI
+1232 LDLTLKQEELV
-1243 KADKAFQSIGVNN
+1243 KADKAFQTIGVNN

-1264 NITAALNK
+1264 NVTAALNK

-1288 AELEELGVTDYQVT
+1288 TELEELGVTDYQVT

-1316 TDDEMQPNFE
+1316 TGEEMKPNFE
-1326 KAKSLVKTFYTN
+1326 KAQSLVKTFYTN
-1338 LSKTETNA
+1338 LSKNETNA

-1357 QSETTDGQQVAKGE
+1357 QSETTDGQQMAKGE
-1371 PKTELQATPQEGREK
+1371 SKTELQATPQEGREK

-1394 EVQKATGAVIK
+1394 EVQKATGAVIN

-1411 LTITPPQ
+1411 LTITPP
-1418 KGGQS
+1418 KRGGQS
-1423 KKAAAIENATQ
+1423 KKAAAIETATQ

-1443 ESRVIESVEQETAAE
+1443 ESRLIEPVQQESAAE

-1465 TDEEFGTAIQESE
+1465 TDEEFGNAVQESE
-1478 DLGIVAGTEAM
+1478 NLGIVAGTEAM

-1495 HKKDAN
+1495 NKKDAN
-1501 KSKILTQANRAVKAL
+1501 KSKILTQANRAVKAI

-1529 DDESYNSAME
+1529 DDTSYNQAME
-1539 KLGGTPNTRGQ
+1539 KLGGTQNTRGQ

-1573 ARTVAHEV
+1573 TRTIAHEV

-1608 KDKQIILNEDG
+1608 KDKQITLYENG
-1619 KEERTSWGAVSER
+1619 KEEKTSWGAVSER

-1661 SLDLSKNENRS
+1661 SLDLNKDENKT

-1681 NKFLYGNSELEQLGL
+1681 NKFLFGNSELEQLGL

-1723 SIDTKTQIKDA
+1723 EIKEFEDVNSLGLSGVVNVSEGVKSKSSIDSGEIKRFPVNPNTKVEEDVPLEQFNGKKVNLMESDRMIGGYISDSEGNPLFKFYGGVFYPVITGKWWASRNKVKAKGIAENANKNRDKDGYIYSA
-1734 IENNIAGEV
+1734 PMIGSDKQHMSNTDMLTVTVELMKFDANSKASKVKKSDVISYIDKAFSNKSVQGKKAVVKTVLKKSNNINELFNELEFVLFQEGDKILDKN
-1743 VVAGVINK
+1743 GN
-1751 EAIAKSQVIDT
+1751 
-1762 PILNVYQSEETEVL
+1762 PIL
-1776 PVLSLDDIF
+1776 D
-1785 DKYDGKVTAINSDP
+1785 
-1799 TRVGELTLISGK
+1799 
-1811 KIFMYGGPNY
+1811 
-1821 ASLKKNISSNIGF
+1821 
-1834 ATTQLS
+1834 
-1840 KVLLNLKYA
+1840 
-1849 KSLSKDKPVA
+1849 
-1859 TLIVTQAPTSL
+1859 
-1870 LSNSYSLRY
+1870 
-1879 VLDAISQLPKSV
+1879 
-1891 RKSKEFKTSFFGK
+1891 
-1904 DITALK
+1904 
-1910 NAFGEKA
+1910 
-1917 YNEFVKKYSKA
+1917 
-1928 DLSDDAQMDKMIE
+1928 
-1941 EMAYKLGDD
+1941 
-1950 NSGPSFKARAAFLSN
+1950 
-1965 LLGGIQENKKKKG
+1965 ENKKPISNFTFEERLAIVNSILGDPKVKEARFPSAGSISDAAKRFEEPVTAKANKIGDLVTIMRTKG
-1978 SVKQVGYYSTKPT
+1978 TLKYKTSEVNDDFYHKSYPEEIYAVNEDDSPAEIEVYVLEGAYS
-1991 KFIAKQLFERF
+1991 
-2002 GLNTEKLFYELGEKS
+2002 
-2017 IIDAYMN
+2017 MN
-2024 DGVWGIAVGGFETDP
+2024 DVLPSLT
-2039 NADPKSVQSGGV
+2039 QSSG
-2051 KHPLFNAKFPGRNH
+2051 KEFTWEE
-2065 FALNGGYLI
+2065 Y
-2074 DELFLPRPLEKEGGK
+2074 LEKHKSENLAIAQYNRTAK
-2089 IYITKASQMLA
+2089 LSSASGEIK
-2100 SSMYVKGVVEKAEP
+2100 V
-2114 KIELGK
+2114 
-2120 KEKTGVKTK
+2120 GVKTK
-2129 SQLDEVVVTKSESKN
+2129 AQFDDDVKSVFEENSELASIGTAQQYAEYLDEVFPERQLKDIFYRGTPDPNMIEAEDIDPKKGTGAKNLGIGIYWTLDKKKSADYTNGGKGRVMAAILDIKNFHVVDINTNARRGYANPKDLTVSEATNGADAIISYDGLDKKNYVDFKTDGTNTTYIGEYIGPVDENGLPTYQKDNEITPKMTELAVDSNEQVHILGSEKDKKEFQNFVNNQRKNVSIEINGVDVTDTFNRLGIPIMSLRQSLAKEGNTLQSSDQLFKGIRKDLLYAIDSGIEYWQKEVDKQSSKIKSSESDFGFREK
-2144 PSFEDMLDFNVDGG
+2144 MLSKYSNV
-2158 VLEIGKVKGSKVYSI
+2158 VS
-2173 LKLSVNED
+2173 
-2181 KRRQGLAT
+2181 
-2189 KLLKSALDKTNG
+2189 
-2201 ELSGMASNDASVEL
+2201 EL
-2215 NYKLGMRAYE
+2215 NEIKKLIE
-2225 NGQELS
+2225 E
-2231 LDQSKDLREK
+2231 DLLLRSDVK
-2241 KSGESIKMI
+2241 ITTNKGK
-2250 LPQEERGDNYKPKLT
+2250 G
-2265 EEKGVVAKS
+2265 GVVAKA
-2274 QMDEVQRTAQ
+2274 QMDDVQRTAQ

-2296 NADEYKINRDFQK
+2296 NADEFKINKDFER
-2309 FGLKAKRANAT
+2309 FGLKAKRANP
-2320 SWGPGSLYLVNQ
+2320 SSYGPGSLYLVNQ
-2332 AGRKVNPF
+2332 AGRKINPF
-2340 SVKKKAQIDINAEES
+2340 NRPKGKSQLSDEES
-2355 PLYQR
+2355 
-2360 RTKEDVPFVSNE
+2360 
-2372 QVRNDVPKMDATTR
+2372 
-2386 QTEAKNIK
+2386 
-2394 IEPGMLVGSRIN
+2394 
-2406 INASRSLGYPVLT
+2406 
-2419 IHHTFDKG
+2419 
-2427 KPQKENPNASK
+2427 
-2438 GEAIGQR
+2438 
-2445 GNITLSNVNF
+2445 
-2455 NVSQSERNKIAEGRA
+2455 
-2470 KGVMAMAVGRVT
+2470 
-2482 DTKPNFD
+2482 
-2489 GIELSFNPNR
+2489 
-2499 EHLFVDSEGRAV
+2499 
-2511 KSAEEVT
+2511 
-2518 IMGFKAYARGK
+2518 
-2529 ISYFEEYEDPRS
+2529 
-2541 SQYTAPSQTKFAKT
+2541 
-2555 KEELTNTI
+2555 
-2563 EDIETG
+2563 
-2569 NTTVEEVGVPD
+2569 
-2580 LEPEVVVEA
+2580 
-2589 MNAFSDAMENGS
+2589 
-2601 TIEEATE
+2601 
-2608 EVAIVLEN
+2608 
-2616 STERGPER
+2616 
-2624 VNPSSEN
+2624 
-2631 TEPVSSNKKEGKP
+2631 
-2644 KTEEK
+2644 
-2649 EKTESTT
+2649 
-2656 LSDPET
+2656 
-2662 IVAFTIAG
+2662 TIARNIAG
-2670 NAISIAEVTGVK
+2670 DAVSIAEVTGVK
-2682 KEEAIKQAVLE
+2682 KAEAIKQAVLDLME
-2693 LVGGNQAE
+2693 GNQAE

-2714 AINNA
+2714 GINNA
-2719 YNNINRKKEVQR
+2719 FNNINRKKELQR
-2731 QNEAGNITVN
+2731 QEDAGDVTVN
-2741 QRRAL
+2741 ERRAL

-2751 LAIKNA
+2751 IGIQNA
-2757 LEGRKQG
+2757 LQGKKEGVE
-2764 IQEGKEKAQKTIDAL
+2764 EGKEKGFREGQK
-2779 NKKLE
+2779 
-2784 EGKITK
+2784 EG
-2790 QELQDRIKELG
+2790 G
-2801 YTIRWEAGVARLAGE
+2801 
-2816 KAGKSMGKKFGEFVG
+2816 KFGSFVG
-2831 YFKGLAAGRAEQR
+2831 FFKGLAAGRTEQR
-2844 GIGRLVSEYIK
+2844 GLGRLVSDYIK
-2855 DAIENGLGKKGY
+2855 DAVENGLGKKGY
-2867 FSPNMLKSISRRAAT
+2867 ISPAMLKSISRRAAT

-2893 KYLDTI
+2893 NYLDTI

-2905 ADITESIE
+2905 ADAVESIE
-2913 KAKKKAKGQIG
+2913 KAKKKARGVKG
-2924 YQYSAM
+2924 YQYTAM
-2930 MKQFASFDLFN
+2930 MKHFASFDLFN
-2941 DDGDLVYD
+2941 SDGDLVFD

-2956 KKALDMINQNTP
+2956 KTALDKLNNRTP
-2968 NIGGMSD
+2968 DVSGMYEMS
-2975 LSPDGVNSLFD
+2975 SNGVDSLFD
-2986 YMAEINKLNQPAPKS
+2986 FMAEINEQNQPKPKDIS
-3001 PNASLNDWQLAVNKL
+3001 SSLSAWQTASNDL

-3030 TDVAE
+3030 VDVAA
-3035 SVKNYRA
+3035 SIANYRA
-3042 FKANVSKYLK
+3042 FKKNVNKFVK
-3052 ALDEML
+3052 ALDELL
-3058 AAGMISDVDYERLF
+3058 AAGMISEFDYEREF
-3072 KDVKDQEAIYNTYAD
+3072 AAVKQKEEVYNTYAED
-3087 NFQDEIDEIKQTII
+3087 FQDEINEIKQTIVN
-3101 DDLLD
+3101 DLLD
-3106 SDTKEL
+3106 KNLQDQIKDWVDNTAVL
-3112 IELWLNETEAFTP
+3112 TP
-3125 TQKKLAKQL
+3125 TQKQLAKQL
-3134 LRANRKNLMSLSLED
+3134 LRANDGNLMTLSLDD
-3149 LDVLNNAVTQ
+3149 LDVLNEAVTQ
-3159 LVENGF
+3159 FAENGF
-3165 VDEKNVRTILD
+3165 VDEKNIRTILD
-3176 RAEIRGQQIGSQL
+3176 RAEIRGQNIGGKL
-3189 NKQLEKVKNKFRG
+3189 NKQLEKVKQKFRG

-3208 LQYLLLRKA
+3208 LKYQLLRKA
-3217 TVFWESLLGIK
+3217 TVFWESLIGLK
-3228 ENKIYRKYVADPINQ
+3228 ENGIYRKYVADPINQ
-3243 AFSGWSDGVNDI
+3243 AFSGWSSGVNDI
-3255 LGKYVDVVNSLK
+3255 LSKYVDVVNDLK
-3267 VKGSRKVWD
+3267 LKGSRKVWD
-3276 RANGKDR
+3276 RAKGKDR
-3283 KVSNSSYM
+3283 KISNASYT
-3291 RVKIGVIGHI
+3291 RIKIGVIGHI
-3301 LDNAWTARMDKKSA
+3301 LDNAWTAKMDKKPA
-3315 KDWLTK
+3315 KDWLK
-3321 ILEDYNSQNDMAMR
+3321 KLVEDYQSQNDMAMR
-3335 SIDELYIVQDVYNR
+3335 SIDELYVVQDVYNR
-3349 LLENFSDADGKLDH
+3349 LLEKFSDADGNLDH
-3363 AAVLKAFENGDPNVM
+3363 AAVLQAFESGDLDVM
-3378 DSTERTYYS
+3378 DDTERKYYS
-3387 AVQNA
+3387 AAQNA

-3420 QYVGSNDQSNS
+3420 QYVGSNDASNS
-3431 TDINYHS
+3431 TDVNYHKN
-3438 QLGQAIRSGASYQR
+3438 LGQAIRSGASHQR
-3452 VLPTP
+3452 LLPTP
-3457 DKALNFNVDALVFSN
+3457 NRALNFNVDSLVFSN
-3472 VNEGVRDYYLTD
+3472 VNEGLRDFYLTD

-3499 MTDEAFERNLLRS
+3499 MTDEAFEGNLLRS
-3512 LQDLSKGTIDY
+3512 LQELSKGTVDF
-3523 GVSQQDGKPNGLMTK
+3523 GVSEQDGKPNGLMTK

-3567 GQRSLKS
+3567 GKRSLKS
-3574 LTLPFNRK
+3574 LTLPFKGK
-3582 EEKETENLLKEF
+3582 EKQETENLLKEF

-3617 DTLVDMKTRRD
+3617 DTLVDMKTKKD
-3628 SEISMIVPWL
+3628 SQISMIVPWL
-3638 NNLSAFMRRGEW
+3638 NNLSAFMRKGEW

-3660 ATGEKFDYNRHY
+3660 ATGEKFDYNKHY

-3711 IFPGKRAMI
+3711 MFPRKKAMI

-3771 LYPFLMSVTK
+3771 LYPFLMSITK

-3787 FGDDEE
+3787 TGDDDE

-3799 DLDAL
+3799 DLATL
-3804 TTTDGWIDMGLYVAE
+3804 STSDGWIDMGLYVAE

-3847 LSDDPKH
+3847 LTDDPKH

-3877 DKAISLQVMNA
+3877 DKAIALQVMNA

-3976 EINSETR
+3976 EINPETR

-3997 ILDDKG
+3997 LLDDNE

-4026 IFNKNLKEFKRFGSE
+4026 IFNGKLKEFKRFGSE
-4041 GTPSDQM
+4041 DLPADQI
-4048 ITYKLLKQMAAQSKS
+4048 ITYKLLKEIAAQSKN
-4063 QAKVEMGGQETA
+4063 QAKVEMGGNETPITL
-4075 INLVDVGKDADRN
+4075 INVERDKVRDEIVG
-4088 SIVSKNELTKDLMSG
+4088 KNELIKDLMSG

-4110 SSRFKENELYY
+4110 SSRFKANELQY
-4121 ISKQIS
+4121 ISKQIE
-4127 GPMKDVYEKAT
+4127 GPMKGVYEKAT

-4148 LKSLYR
+4148 LKSLHR
-4154 SEYYKLEDKP
+4154 AEYYKLEDKP
-4164 VKEDYFIIQD
+4164 VQEDYFIIQD

-4183 VDGK
+4183 ID